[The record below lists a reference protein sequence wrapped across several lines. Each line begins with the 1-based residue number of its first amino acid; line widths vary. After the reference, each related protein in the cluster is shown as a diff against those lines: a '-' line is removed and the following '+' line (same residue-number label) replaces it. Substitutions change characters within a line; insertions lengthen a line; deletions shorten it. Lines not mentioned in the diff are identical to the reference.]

1 MCNYKS
7 EWIKLLEDEIGKP
20 IEQISQELADKRK
33 SFNYVKKFVL
43 KDMEMK
49 KNQMLGLLN
58 GRAELACKIHEYLNS
73 DEAKE
78 NKITGVCAT
87 ITNNIVTITWEI
99 DDKIEV

>member
-1 MCNYKS
+1 MNTK
-7 EWIKLLEDEIGKP
+7 IKDLSLLTGKTK
-20 IEQISQELADKRK
+20 LAD
-33 SFNYVKKFVL
+33 VIT
-43 KDMEMK
+43 D
-49 KNQMLGLLN
+49 
-58 GRAELACKIHEYLNS
+58 YLNS